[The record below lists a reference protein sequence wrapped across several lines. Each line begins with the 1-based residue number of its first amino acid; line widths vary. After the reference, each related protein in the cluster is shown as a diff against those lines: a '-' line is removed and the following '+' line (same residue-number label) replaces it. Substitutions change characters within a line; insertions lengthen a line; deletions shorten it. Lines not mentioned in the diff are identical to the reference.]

1 MKPERNME
9 CMTGRQRVLAFLQ
22 GQSVDRLPL
31 MPVVMMFCADQIG
44 VKYGQYVNDFRVLAE
59 AQMRTAERFDL
70 DAVSIMSDPAR
81 EAFDCGAHVEFY
93 DDQPAAIVER
103 DALLADKA
111 KLVRLAVPD
120 PLGGGRMHSAVLAL
134 ERMKSHVG
142 QEKLLMGWVEGPCA
156 EAADLRGINRLM
168 LDFYDDPG
176 FVRDLFEFV
185 VNMELRYARAQIDAG
200 ADLIGI
206 GDAAA
211 SLVGPKFYD
220 EFVWPFEKKLVDGL
234 HALGTPVRLH
244 ICGNTSCILAGMGRL
259 GCEIVD
265 LDYLSSLA
273 DARRAMG
280 PDQILLGNLNPVA
293 CLRDSSPAAIT
304 AALTECHRQSGPRY
318 IVGAGC
324 EVVRDTP
331 LENVQA
337 MVDFARASHG

>member
-1 MKPERNME
+1 MN
-9 CMTGRQRVLAFLQ
+9 GRQRVLAFLQ
-22 GQSVDRLPL
+22 GQPIDRLPL

-44 VKYGQYVNDFRVLAE
+44 VKYGRYVEDYRVLAE
-59 AQMRTAERFDL
+59 AQVRTAERFDFDL
-70 DAVSIMSDPAR
+70 VSNMSDPAR

-93 DDQPAAIVER
+93 DDQPAAIVES
-103 DALLADKA
+103 DALLADKS
-111 KLVRLAVPD
+111 KLARLSVPD
-120 PLGGGRMHSAVLAL
+120 PLGGGRMHSAVSAL
-134 ERMKSHVG
+134 ELMKSQVG

-156 EAADLRGINRLM
+156 EAADLRGINHLM
-168 LDFYDDPG
+168 LDFYDDPA

-185 VNMELRYARAQIDAG
+185 VEMELRYARAQIDAG

-211 SLVGPKFYD
+211 SLVGPKFY
-220 EFVWPFEKKLVDGL
+220 EQFVWPYEKKLVDGL
-234 HALGTPVRLH
+234 HALGTRVRLH
-244 ICGNTSCILAGMGRL
+244 ICGNTSRILEGMGRL

-265 LDYLSSLA
+265 LDYLASLA

-280 PDQILLGNLNPVA
+280 PDQVLLGNLNPVA
-293 CLRDSSPAAIT
+293 AFRDGSPSAVT
-304 AALTECHRQSGPRY
+304 AALTECHRQAGARF

-337 MVDFARASHG
+337 MVDFARGCQG